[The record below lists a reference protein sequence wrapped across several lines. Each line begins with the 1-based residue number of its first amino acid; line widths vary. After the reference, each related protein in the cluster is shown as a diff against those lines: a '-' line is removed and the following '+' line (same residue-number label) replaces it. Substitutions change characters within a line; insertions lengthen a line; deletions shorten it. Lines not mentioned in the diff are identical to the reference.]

1 MDREKGIGSSSCS
14 KMSGRGNDDGGG
26 RGGTG
31 GRGGKGRKS
40 KVKGRG
46 SGNRRFVTS
55 AEDLAQRD
63 VVESQRQEARRV
75 RRQDSDDEGDDKGKD
90 DDDEK
95 DLTFEEANEEVEE
108 RVIKAKGVS
117 GLISTQNPNA
127 KSNATKNIK
136 VGAISTTFV
145 EQKLSR
151 REREAIE
158 KAKSSAA
165 YLKRHLAGET
175 DQAKK
180 DISRLADV
188 KKRRDDADKRRG
200 EEEEG
205 EKLKDK

>member
-1 MDREKGIGSSSCS
+1 
-14 KMSGRGNDDGGG
+14 MSGRGDGNDAG
-26 RGGTG
+26 RGGAG
-31 GRGGKGRKS
+31 GRGKGRKS

-63 VVESQRQEARRV
+63 VIESQRQEARRV
-75 RRQDSDDEGDDKGKD
+75 RRQDDDEEDDDKKGKD
-90 DDDEK
+90 DDDDDE
-95 DLTFEEANEEVEE
+95 DGLTFEDANEEVEA
-108 RVIKAKGVS
+108 RVVKAKGVS

-136 VGAISTTFV
+136 VGAMSTTFV

-180 DISRLADV
+180 DISRLAMV

-205 EKLKDK
+205 RNLI